1 MFTVQI
7 TYKSGK
13 VENAEIAIADYTSA
27 MTQLQKE
34 GRLVSMK
41 IIACS

>member
-1 MFTVQI
+1 MTKIQI

-13 VENAEIAIADYTSA
+13 QEIIKIELRDYMKVMDS
-27 MTQLQKE
+27 LVSE

-41 IIACS
+41 II